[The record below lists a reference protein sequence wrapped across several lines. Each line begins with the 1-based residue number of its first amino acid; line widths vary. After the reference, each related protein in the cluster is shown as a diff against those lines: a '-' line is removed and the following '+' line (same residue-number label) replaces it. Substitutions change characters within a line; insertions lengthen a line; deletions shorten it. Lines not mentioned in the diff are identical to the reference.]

1 MGSEMCIRDSSITLV
16 SVCSV
21 LVGWFIGILM
31 SSRGFGTTGNIVLG
45 LTSVILLIFF
55 ISSIDLINN
64 VSQAVSLA
72 SSSLPE
78 QI

>member
-1 MGSEMCIRDSSITLV
+1 MVISSSMTLV
-16 SVCSV
+16 SISSV

-31 SSRGFGTTGNIVLG
+31 SSRGFGTTGNIVIG

-64 VSQAVSLA
+64 VAQAVSLTTT
-72 SSSLPE
+72 SMPE
-78 QI
+78 QL

>member
-1 MGSEMCIRDSSITLV
+1 MVISSSMTLV
-16 SVCSV
+16 SISSV

-31 SSRGFGTTGNIVLG
+31 SSRGFGTTGNIVIG

-64 VSQAVSLA
+64 VAQAVSLVTT
-72 SSSLPE
+72 SIPE
-78 QI
+78 KF

>member
-1 MGSEMCIRDSSITLV
+1 MVISSSITLV
-16 SVCSV
+16 SICSV
-21 LVGWFIGILM
+21 FVGWFIGILM
-31 SSRGFGTTGNIVLG
+31 SSRGFGTTGNIVIG
-45 LTSVILLIFF
+45 LTSVILLIFV